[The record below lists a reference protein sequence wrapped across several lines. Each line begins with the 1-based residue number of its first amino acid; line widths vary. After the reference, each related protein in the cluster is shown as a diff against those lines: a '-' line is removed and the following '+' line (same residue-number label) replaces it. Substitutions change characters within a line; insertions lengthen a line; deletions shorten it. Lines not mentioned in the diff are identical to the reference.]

1 VVKLVREKLL
11 GEYNIHRIGDISVI
25 VLALDTSTRGGSVA
39 VVRDYTILLERR
51 GDGSRTHGER
61 LPEELMRILE
71 DVRLAPGSIDLLAVA
86 AGPGSFTGLRVGIA
100 AVQGL
105 AMALGRRV
113 APVSTLEALARAGAA
128 IGAAERNAM
137 VAPWLDAQRGE
148 VFASLYD
155 AEGRRRLSEPT
166 SLPPMATLD
175 GLPATEAHIRFI
187 GDGALRYADRI
198 EQRLGSRASVVRDV
212 PALAGIIGQVASEG
226 PERAVAPHALAPI
239 YVRRPDAEL
248 ARDRRRMKDGEV

>member
-1 VVKLVREKLL
+1 
-11 GEYNIHRIGDISVI
+11 VI
-25 VLALDTSTRGGSVA
+25 VLALDTSTRDGSA
-39 VVRDYTILLERR
+39 AIVRDSTVLLERK

-61 LPEELMRILE
+61 LPGDLIRILE
-71 DVRLAPGSIDLLAVA
+71 EARLAPGSIDLLAVA

-113 APVSTLEALARAGAA
+113 APVSTLEALARAAGTGT
-128 IGAAERNAM
+128 IEPNVM

-148 VFASLYD
+148 VFAALYD
-155 AEGRRRLSEPT
+155 ADGRKRLSEPT
-166 SLPPMATLD
+166 SLTPAATLD
-175 GLPATEAHIRFI
+175 ELEVVEGNIRFV

-198 EQRLGSRASVVRDV
+198 VERLGNRAQVVGDV
-212 PALAGIIGQVASEG
+212 PTLAGIIGQVACETR
-226 PERAVAPHALAPI
+226 ERAVAPHALAPI

-248 ARDRRRMKDGEV
+248 ARDRRRMKDGEL